1 MTGCYPVPPWPLEA
15 PRMLSRLTEND
26 ELMSAGPSQ
35 VRSPP
40 AIHQEPLLDTPGR
53 AREPEDG
60 AWARAGGAGRGGLR
74 ALPLRQMARGRVAGM
89 CWWPNTLPHLARV
102 SGRTHGR
109 DVWGQTQRHQGSG
122 ETPGV
127 LPVPERGRGPG
138 QSALQ
143 DAGLPEARGH
153 PGAAQP
159 VGEED
164 RAAQHGGAGRTG
176 PPWARTQR
184 GVEPAPTL
192 GSGSPGHQQGVRVQ
206 EPEGGPGLCTFWLEP
221 GGGTASHQRQGPC
234 RQVSASEKS
243 HRGRVTTAGPRGRRP
258 PGGMGHGGTV
268 TSGPTCAGRL

>member
-1 MTGCYPVPPWPLEA
+1 MEPV
-15 PRMLSRLTEND
+15 
-26 ELMSAGPSQ
+26 
-35 VRSPP
+35 
-40 AIHQEPLLDTPGR
+40 
-53 AREPEDG
+53 
-60 AWARAGGAGRGGLR
+60 ARAGGAGRGGLR
-74 ALPLRQMARGRVAGM
+74 ALPLRRMARGGAAGM

-164 RAAQHGGAGRTG
+164 RAAQHGGAGRAG

-192 GSGSPGHQQGVRVQ
+192 GSRSPGHQQGVRVRVRVQ
-206 EPEGGPGLCTFWLEP
+206 EPEGGPRPVHLPALAGAWRWHCVPPAAGALQAGLSLREE
-221 GGGTASHQRQGPC
+221 S
-234 RQVSASEKS
+234 
-243 HRGRVTTAGPRGRRP
+243 RG
-258 PGGMGHGGTV
+258 
-268 TSGPTCAGRL
+268 